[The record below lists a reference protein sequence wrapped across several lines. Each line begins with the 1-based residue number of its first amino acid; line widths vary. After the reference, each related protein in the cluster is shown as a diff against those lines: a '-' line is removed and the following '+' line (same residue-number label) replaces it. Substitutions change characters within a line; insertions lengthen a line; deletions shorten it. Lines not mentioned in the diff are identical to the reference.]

1 MIRKCVERDIDTVMQ
16 IWLDTNIQT
25 HGFISSNYWIGNFDM
40 VRRMLPYAEIYVY
53 ENDYTNRT
61 EGFIGLNENYI
72 EGIFVRESAQSNGI
86 GKQLLDYVKRVKS
99 ILSLSVYQKNKR
111 AIKFY
116 LREGFK
122 IQSENVDD
130 NTAEKEFTMT
140 WNS

>member
-25 HGFISSNYWIGNFDM
+25 HGFISSNYWIENFDM

-72 EGIFVRESAQSNGI
+72 EGIFVRESAQSNRI